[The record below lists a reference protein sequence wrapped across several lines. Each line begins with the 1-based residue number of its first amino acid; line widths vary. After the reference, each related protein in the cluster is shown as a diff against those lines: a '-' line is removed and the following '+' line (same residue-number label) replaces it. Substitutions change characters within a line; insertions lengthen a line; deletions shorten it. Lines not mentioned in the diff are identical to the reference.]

1 LEDRLFGKADCV
13 VPFHLGNVQFAGVKR
28 CQRCIVV
35 TRDAIT
41 GKPYPHFQKMFVTK
55 RKETLSNWT
64 EASRFNHFYRLAV
77 NTRIVQ
83 PQAGATLRVG
93 DTLALD

>member
-1 LEDRLFGKADCV
+1 M
-13 VPFHLGNVQFAGVKR
+13 
-28 CQRCIVV
+28 V
-35 TRDAIT
+35 TRDAMT
-41 GKPYPHFQKMFVTK
+41 GEPYPHFQTMFVTK
-55 RKETLSNWT
+55 RKETLPEWA

>member
-1 LEDRLFGKADCV
+1 
-13 VPFHLGNVQFAGVKR
+13 GNVHFAGVNP

-41 GKPYPHFQKMFVTK
+41 GEPYPYFQKMFVTK
-55 RKETLSNWT
+55 RKETLPEWA

-77 NTRIVQ
+77 NTCVVQ
-83 PQAGATLRVG
+83 PQAGAILRVG
-93 DTLALD
+93 DTIALD